1 VTPQEIEA
9 LTAADLAAELG
20 WGAYPRIDI
29 ARFIEAVRDAVVRA
43 VAQSPADVLEVPE
56 RVAQDIAMTA
66 GNRWRGDA
74 ERLALILLRAYTPE
88 DP

>member
-1 VTPQEIEA
+1 MTPHEMEA

-20 WGAYPRIDI
+20 WSPRLTST
-29 ARFIEAVRDAVVRA
+29 RGYVLKAVRDAVVKA
-43 VAQSPADVLEVPE
+43 VTESPTDALEIPEKVAQG
-56 RVAQDIAMTA
+56 IAMTG
-66 GNRWRGDA
+66 GNHWRDHA